1 MKKSAEMCLMPYEA
15 EDVTRMLGAKI
26 RTARRARQW
35 SQADLSQY
43 SEISVNT
50 IVKMEG
56 GGLSIQFGFYLKV
69 LWALNLIDGFSK
81 LIEPLGLDAGEVALL
96 DSALPKRIH
105 GGKS

>member
-56 GGLSIQFGFYLKV
+56 GALSIQFGFYLKV
-69 LWALNLIDGFSK
+69 LWALDLIDGFSK

-105 GGKS
+105 GGKH